1 MTGHRP
7 ASAAVPALLGL
18 VLVALSIR
26 APINVVGPV
35 FGAVAAELGLPVVVL
50 SFIGAA
56 PPIGFAVAGLLVP
69 PLTRRA
75 RLEAALLLALAA
87 LLAGQTARLFSA
99 EPIVLVASTF
109 VTMLGIGAAN
119 VLLPPLVRRY
129 FPSRIAPVTSLY
141 LVLMSVSAS
150 TASFAAVPIAEATN
164 WRVAF
169 AVWIAV
175 PVLAL
180 VPWLAL
186 LRSAR
191 RAAVTVVEFDDG
203 RAGRAVVTHRPVVAS
218 RVVWAITATLA
229 LSSISAYVAVAFLP
243 GILVASAGLTPAA
256 AGVALGVG
264 VALGIPAALVVPLL
278 AVRRRAVVPVI
289 AVSGAFALVGWGG
302 LLLAPTAAPFLWAA
316 LLGLVPITFPL
327 SLVLV
332 NTRTRDHRVT
342 VSVSGFVQGV
352 AYVSAGAFSF
362 VVGVVHDAT
371 RAWTIPLLVLMA
383 TALLAVPATIVL
395 ARGRMVDDEL
405 ESPR

>member
-1 MTGHRP
+1 
-7 ASAAVPALLGL
+7 
-18 VLVALSIR
+18 
-26 APINVVGPV
+26 
-35 FGAVAAELGLPVVVL
+35 
-50 SFIGAA
+50 
-56 PPIGFAVAGLLVP
+56 
-69 PLTRRA
+69 
-75 RLEAALLLALAA
+75 
-87 LLAGQTARLFSA
+87 
-99 EPIVLVASTF
+99 
-109 VTMLGIGAAN
+109 MLGIGAAN

-180 VPWLAL
+180 VPWLVL

-243 GILVASAGLTPAA
+243 GILVALAGLTPAA